1 MVVVDERVKLTLPFA
16 PMGRVL
22 EEGDNFDS
30 VGMELDCLTAW
41 RREMAGTEKRE
52 PLNALKTAKNN
63 TVKSG
68 Y

>member
-1 MVVVDERVKLTLPFA
+1 MMVVDEGGKSTLLFA

-30 VGMELDCLTAW
+30 VGMELDCLTAR

-52 PLNALKTAKNN
+52 PLNTLKTAHNN